1 MVLLGRGQ
9 NLFAGITVSP
19 EVQQQVRR
27 VARETT
33 SFRQFTAVLRGAGF
47 AGRDTSWRVIRNE
60 ELQKRDLVPR
70 IRSVRDQFRPGESVI
85 TRTGKASK
93 TRYYYEGSARITV
106 GTLRDKDYVPVNFG
120 SDELLT
126 MAEIKAEVEKIARD
140 AEVVYGLRLIEPSVY
155 SVTESTNI
163 IGV

>member
-9 NLFAGITVSP
+9 NLFAGITVP
-19 EVQQQVRR
+19 PNVQQAVRLA
-27 VARETT
+27 ARETT
-33 SFRQFTAVLRGAGF
+33 SFRAFTAALRGAGF

-60 ELQKRDLVPR
+60 ELLKRELAPR
-70 IRSVRDQFRPGESVI
+70 IRSVRDTFRPGEAVI

-93 TRYYYEGSARITV
+93 TRYMYEGS
-106 GTLRDKDYVPVNFG
+106 VPVTRGALRGQRFVPVMFG

-126 MAEIKAEVEKIARD
+126 MGEIKAEIEELARG
-140 AEVVYGLRLIEPSVY
+140 ASVTYGMATGAASVFG
-155 SVTESTNI
+155 VTESTNI